1 MHELFPLG
9 QMIESILLDW
19 SNIPLKHPVTNLDS
33 GHYQGGV
40 TTLGKNWLQYSCSIT
55 WWVGLC
61 DFNQKQDYFL
71 CTDPWFQ
78 TEETRWWGWF
88 SSHSYLV
95 CTRFEWGTLET
106 APFQRVQWL
115 HSTIVSFNHLALT
128 IRLEAPW
135 YASMSERNP
144 CGSLSGCIITSHS
157 FNQSRSDF
165 AIWEGLKSTLKKRYL
180 QMPPRSIS
188 YF

>member
-1 MHELFPLG
+1 MGNNQNAWTFSLD
-9 QMIESILLDW
+9 QRIEFTLLDW
-19 SNIPLKHPVTNLDS
+19 SNIPFKHPITNLDS

-40 TTLGKNWLQYSCSIT
+40 TTLGKTWLQYSCSIT
-55 WWVGLC
+55 WWDGLG

-106 APFQRVQWL
+106 APFQPPFSGCNGFIPPL
-115 HSTIVSFNHLALT
+115 YHSTIWHLPSGWRLPGMLAWVRGTPVAL
-128 IRLEAPW
+128 
-135 YASMSERNP
+135 
-144 CGSLSGCIITSHS
+144 
-157 FNQSRSDF
+157 
-165 AIWEGLKSTLKKRYL
+165 
-180 QMPPRSIS
+180 
-188 YF
+188 